1 MIFDFDNSKT
11 ISKDELIIMIISFIR
26 GIGCMTNSILYD
38 AVDIEPL
45 GKHCFEVVGIDIKK
59 NVSLEDLTHW
69 VSGLTEIVSLFSK
82 HDKLEII
89 KKGKKIENHERRKS
103 NTAAKTTRR
112 GSITLGLAKITD
124 NYRSRNQS
132 KGITLE
138 KPEWKNRQRDE
149 KILHKIFF
157 QNADG
162 RGYAPVGVIYQSLME
177 NKRFERETEF
187 FFHEFNFDLNAKLE
201 YHQLISYFEKV
212 NSKNGY
218 FVSKGNNS
226 VYPKNQN
233 FTDSPIKT
241 LKVQT
246 LKKMFNNLDKDK
258 DGFLTLKELKEGLL
272 LNFSKETI
280 REVFESYD
288 GDGNNLIDFREFL
301 EIFTPNQKI
310 LSK

>member
-149 KILHKIFF
+149 KSFTK
-157 QNADG
+157 
-162 RGYAPVGVIYQSLME
+162 
-177 NKRFERETEF
+177 F
-187 FFHEFNFDLNAKLE
+187 FFKTLTAEAMHQLESSTNLLWKTNDLNAKL
-201 YHQLISYFEKV
+201 
-212 NSKNGY
+212 
-218 FVSKGNNS
+218 
-226 VYPKNQN
+226 N
-233 FTDSPIKT
+233 FSFMSSI
-241 LKVQT
+241 
-246 LKKMFNNLDKDK
+246 
-258 DGFLTLKELKEGLL
+258 LTLTQNL
-272 LNFSKETI
+272 STI
-280 REVFESYD
+280 S
-288 GDGNNLIDFREFL
+288 L
-301 EIFTPNQKI
+301 
-310 LSK
+310 